1 MASFFRKSIGSGVS
15 IFASVAL
22 WAVSMTLIF
31 EENYA
36 TSDSADLSDI
46 SLGDSAA
53 GEFQTWMNVTMGSDK
68 IGYSM
73 QSLTDTPLG
82 YILKDYSL
90 IRLPIGGT
98 VREVYLDSYA
108 VLKLDYSLKNFTFG
122 LVSGDYTTDIFGE
135 VRNDRLMVR
144 MRSSSSESAAS
155 FDASKG
161 IYLPAVVPLLARTR
175 GFPEG
180 EFKLP
185 TFDPFSLI
193 TDDLE
198 ILIGQAEDV
207 QTELGDKLGY
217 RITVG
222 FSGVTSYMWVDDR
235 GRVLRQEEAGGMAMV
250 LTDKDHALDMPADA
264 GKGRDLLIE
273 LAVPCNGIIQDPR
286 NLKSL
291 KIQIEGIE
299 PEFFDL
305 ADDFQTVVSTDPL
318 VLEIHP
324 FRLNPSVPEDSATFL
339 SSQLFLQVDD
349 PRIISAAER
358 ITENV
363 TDPARKA
370 GLIGKW
376 VYENIEKDLTVSL
389 PSAVDVLEVRKG
401 DCNEHTSL
409 YTALARATGLPT
421 KVCIGIVYKDGYFY
435 YHAWPAVYLGS
446 WLPIDPTF
454 GQEVADATH
463 IKLLEGGFERQADLM
478 RVVGKISVTVL
489 EYSGGEPL

>member
-1 MASFFRKSIGSGVS
+1 MASFFRKGIGSGVS

-22 WAVSMTLIF
+22 WAVSMTLVF

-46 SLGDSAA
+46 SIGDSAA
-53 GEFQTWMNVTMGSDK
+53 NEFQTWMNVTMGSDK

-90 IRLPIGGT
+90 IRLPMGGT

-144 MRSSSSESAAS
+144 MRSGSSESAAS

-161 IYLPAVVPLLARTR
+161 IYLPAVVPLLARNR

-180 EFKLP
+180 EFSLP

-198 ILIGQAEDV
+198 IFIGQAEDV
-207 QTELGDKLGY
+207 QTELGDSRGH

-235 GRVLRQEEAGGMAMV
+235 GRVLRQEETGGMAMV
-250 LTDKDHALDMPADA
+250 LTDKERALDMPADA
-264 GKGRDLLIE
+264 GNGRDLLIE
-273 LAVPCNGIIQDPR
+273 LAVPCNGIIQNPR

-291 KIQIEGIE
+291 KVEIDGIE

-324 FRLNPSVPEDSATFL
+324 YRLNPSVLEDSAAFL

-349 PRIISAAER
+349 PRIINAGER
-358 ITENV
+358 IVENI

-370 GLIGKW
+370 GLIGQW
-376 VYENIEKDLTVSL
+376 VYENVEKDLTISL

-454 GQEVADATH
+454 GQEVADAAH

>member
-1 MASFFRKSIGSGVS
+1 MANFFRKDIGSGVS
-15 IFASVAL
+15 IFASLAL
-22 WAVSMTLIF
+22 WAVSMILVF

-46 SLGDSAA
+46 SIGNSGAD
-53 GEFQTWMNVTMGSDK
+53 EFQTWMNVTMGSDK
-68 IGYSM
+68 IGYTM

-90 IRLPIGGT
+90 IKLPIGGT
-98 VREVYLDSYA
+98 IREVYLDSYA

-122 LVSGDYTTDIFGE
+122 LASGDYTTDIFGE
-135 VRNDRLMVR
+135 VRNDKLIIK
-144 MRSSSSESAAS
+144 MRSGNSESVAS
-155 FDASKG
+155 FDAGKG
-161 IYLPAVVPLLARTR
+161 IYLPAVVPLLARAR

-180 EFKLP
+180 EFRLP

-198 ILIGQAEDV
+198 ILIGPVENV
-207 QTELGDKLGY
+207 KTELGDGRGH

-235 GRVLRQEEAGGMAMV
+235 GRVLRQEEIGGMAMV
-250 LTDKDHALDMPADA
+250 LTDKERALDMPAVA
-264 GKGRDLLIE
+264 GNGRDLLNE
-273 LAVPCNGIIQDPR
+273 LAVPCDGTIHDPR
-286 NLKSL
+286 HLKSL
-291 KIQIEGIE
+291 KVEIEGVE

-305 ADDFQTVVSTDPL
+305 MDDFQTVVSTDPL

-324 FRLNPSVPEDSATFL
+324 HRLKPSVLEDSAAFL
-339 SSQLFLQVDD
+339 SAQLFLQVDD
-349 PRIISAAER
+349 PRIVRAAEK
-358 ITENV
+358 IAEDV
-363 TDPARKA
+363 ADPAMKA
-370 GLIGKW
+370 GMIGRW
-376 VYENIEKDLTVSL
+376 VYENIEKDLTISL

-409 YTALARATGLPT
+409 YTALARSIGLPT
-421 KVCIGIVYKDGYFY
+421 KVCIGIVYKEGRFY
-435 YHAWPAVYLGS
+435 YHAWPAVFLGS

-454 GQEVADATH
+454 GQEIADAAH

-489 EYSGGEPL
+489 DYPGGGPL

>member
-1 MASFFRKSIGSGVS
+1 MAKFFGKGIGSGVS

-22 WAVSMTLIF
+22 WAVSMILVF

-46 SLGDSAA
+46 SLGDSVSD
-53 GEFQTWMNVTMGSDK
+53 EFQTWMNVTMGSDK
-68 IGYSM
+68 IGYTM

-90 IRLPIGGT
+90 IKLPIGGT
-98 VREVYLDSYA
+98 IREVYLDSYA

-122 LVSGDYTTDIFGE
+122 LLSGDYTTDIFGE
-135 VRNDRLMVR
+135 VRNDKLIVK
-144 MRSSSSESAAS
+144 MRSGNSESAAS

-161 IYLPAVVPLLARTR
+161 IYLPAVVPLLVRAR
-175 GFPEG
+175 GFPQG
-180 EFKLP
+180 EFRLP
-185 TFDPFSLI
+185 TFDPFSLV

-198 ILIGQAEDV
+198 VFIGPAENV
-207 QTELGDKLGY
+207 KTELGYARGH

-222 FSGVTSYMWVDDR
+222 FSGVTSFMWVDDG
-235 GRVLRQEEAGGMAMV
+235 GRVLRQEETGGMAMV
-250 LTDKDHALDMPADA
+250 LTDKERALDMPAVA
-264 GKGRDLLIE
+264 GNGKDLLNE
-273 LAVPCNGIIQDPR
+273 LAVPCNETIQDPR
-286 NLKSL
+286 HLKSL
-291 KIQIEGIE
+291 KVQIEGVK

-305 ADDFQTVVSTDPL
+305 VDDFQTVVSTDPL

-324 FRLNPSVPEDSATFL
+324 ERLRSSVLEDSAIFL

-349 PRIISAAER
+349 PRIVRAGGKIAGD
-358 ITENV
+358 V
-363 TDPARKA
+363 TDPAERA
-370 GLIGKW
+370 GMIGRW

-421 KVCIGIVYKDGYFY
+421 KICIGIVYKDGYFY
-435 YHAWPAVYLGS
+435 YHAWPAVFLGS
-446 WLPIDPTF
+446 WLPLDPTF
-454 GQEVADATH
+454 GQEIADAAH
-463 IKLLEGGFERQADLM
+463 IKLLEGGFERQTDLM

-489 EYSGGEPL
+489 DYSGGEPL

>member
-1 MASFFRKSIGSGVS
+1 MASFFRKGIGSGVS

-22 WAVSMTLIF
+22 WAVSMTLVF

-46 SLGDSAA
+46 SIGDSAA
-53 GEFQTWMNVTMGSDK
+53 DEFQTWMNITMGSDK

-90 IRLPIGGT
+90 IRLPMGGT

-144 MRSSSSESAAS
+144 MRSRSSESAAS
-155 FDASKG
+155 FEAGKG

-198 ILIGQAEDV
+198 ILIGQEEDV
-207 QTELGDKLGY
+207 QTELGDSRGH

-235 GRVLRQEEAGGMAMV
+235 GRVLRQEETGGMAMV
-250 LTDKDHALDMPADA
+250 LTDKEHALDMPADA
-264 GKGRDLLIE
+264 GYGRDLLNE
-273 LAVPCNGIIQDPR
+273 LAVPCNGIIQNPR

-291 KIQIEGIE
+291 KVEIDGIE

-324 FRLNPSVPEDSATFL
+324 YRLNPSVLEDSATFL

-349 PRIISAAER
+349 PRIINAAER
-358 ITENV
+358 IVENI
-363 TDPARKA
+363 TDPAGKA
-370 GLIGKW
+370 GLIGHW
-376 VYENIEKDLTVSL
+376 VYENVEKDLTISL

-454 GQEVADATH
+454 GQEVADAAH

-478 RVVGKISVTVL
+478 RVVGKISVKVL

>member
-1 MASFFRKSIGSGVS
+1 MAGFFRKSIGSGVS
-15 IFASVAL
+15 IFASVTL
-22 WAVSMTLIF
+22 WAVSMTLVF

-36 TSDSADLSDI
+36 TSGSDDLGDI
-46 SLGDSAA
+46 SIGNSGAE
-53 GEFQTWMNVTMGSDK
+53 EFQTWMNVTMGSDK

-90 IRLPIGGT
+90 IKLPMGGT

-155 FDASKG
+155 FEASKG
-161 IYLPAVVPLLARTR
+161 IYLPAVVPLLARAR

-180 EFKLP
+180 EFRLP

-193 TDDLE
+193 TDDLD

-207 QTELGDKLGY
+207 RTELGDKRGY

-222 FSGVTSYMWVDDR
+222 FSGVTSYMWVDDG
-235 GRVLRQEEAGGMAMV
+235 GRVLRQEETGSMAMV
-250 LTDKDHALDMPADA
+250 LTDREDALDMPADA
-264 GKGRDLLIE
+264 GNGKDLLNE
-273 LAVPCNGIIQDPR
+273 LAVSCNGIIQEPR

-291 KIQIEGIE
+291 KVEIEGVE
-299 PEFFDL
+299 PEFFNL
-305 ADDFQTVVSTDPL
+305 ADDFQTVISTDPL

-324 FRLNPSVPEDSATFL
+324 HLLNPSVLEDSTTFL

-349 PRIISAAER
+349 PRIINAAER
-358 ITENV
+358 IAENI

-370 GLIGKW
+370 GLIGQW
-376 VYENIEKDLTVSL
+376 VYENVEKDLTVSL

-409 YTALARATGLPT
+409 YTALARSIGLPT
-421 KVCIGIVYKDGYFY
+421 KICIGIVYKDGYFY
-435 YHAWPAVYLGS
+435 YHAWPAVYMGS
-446 WLPIDPTF
+446 WLPLDPTF
-454 GQEVADATH
+454 GQEVADAAH

>member
-1 MASFFRKSIGSGVS
+1 MAKFFRKGIGSGVS

-22 WAVSMTLIF
+22 WAVSMILVF

-46 SLGDSAA
+46 SIGGSVSD
-53 GEFQTWMNVTMGSDK
+53 EFQTWMNVTMGSDK
-68 IGYSM
+68 IGYTM

-90 IRLPIGGT
+90 IKLPIGGT
-98 VREVYLDSYA
+98 IREVYLDSYA

-135 VRNDRLMVR
+135 VRNDKLIVK
-144 MRSSSSESAAS
+144 MRSGSSESAAS
-155 FDASKG
+155 FDASRG
-161 IYLPAVVPLLARTR
+161 IYLPAVVPLLARAR

-180 EFKLP
+180 EFRLP

-198 ILIGQAEDV
+198 IFIGLAENV
-207 QTELGDKLGY
+207 KTELGDRRGH

-222 FSGVTSYMWVDDR
+222 FSGITSYMWVDDR
-235 GRVLRQEEAGGMAMV
+235 GRVLRQEETGGMAMV
-250 LTDKDHALDMPADA
+250 LTDKERALDMPVVTGN
-264 GKGRDLLIE
+264 GKDLLNE
-273 LAVPCNGIIQDPR
+273 LAVPCNGTIRNPR
-286 NLKSL
+286 HLKSL
-291 KIQIEGIE
+291 KVEIEGVE

-324 FRLNPSVPEDSATFL
+324 DRLRSSVLKDSAVFL
-339 SSQLFLQVDD
+339 SPQLFLQVDD
-349 PRIISAAER
+349 PRVVKAAEK
-358 ITENV
+358 IAGHV
-363 TDPARKA
+363 TDPAIRA
-370 GLIGKW
+370 GMIGRW
-376 VYENIEKDLTVSL
+376 VYENIKKDLTVSL

-409 YTALARATGLPT
+409 YTALARAAGLPT

-435 YHAWPAVYLGS
+435 YHAWPAVFLGS

-454 GQEVADATH
+454 GQEVADAAH
-463 IKLLEGGFERQADLM
+463 IKLLEGGFERQTDLM
-478 RVVGKISVTVL
+478 RLVGKISVTVL
-489 EYSGGEPL
+489 DYSGGEPL